1 MITYC
6 YKHDKCHVINLLTFF
21 KLLCT
26 HNILIISYYAC
37 IINMLNFYF
46 FEIFFKNYKIS
57 KLADNQMI
65 MILNYACIIIAIF
78 VEILKKMQ
86 TKLTQ
91 LLNINYPIIQAP
103 MFLVSNTAMVI
114 EAMHS
119 GIAGCIPALNYRT
132 LDALKKAIHELKKA
146 KVAGGS
152 FGFNLIVNK
161 SNIKYKEQLRVLCE
175 EGCDFIITSLGSPEE
190 TIKQAHQVGIKVF
203 CDVVDLKFAQK
214 VEALGADAI
223 IAVNNEAGGH
233 RGNVSPEV
241 LIKELVSHCNI
252 PIISAGG
259 VGCKADV
266 DKMLGFGAAGVS
278 VGSPF
283 IASTEANVTNE
294 YKQACVD
301 YGAKDIVM
309 TERISG
315 TPCTVI
321 NTPYV
326 QKIGT
331 KQTWLEAILNKNKKL
346 KKWVKMIRFS
356 IGMRATEKA
365 ATQATYK
372 TVWVAGPSIEFT
384 KDIQPVKAIVKRL
397 TH

>member
-1 MITYC
+1 
-6 YKHDKCHVINLLTFF
+6 
-21 KLLCT
+21 
-26 HNILIISYYAC
+26 
-37 IINMLNFYF
+37 
-46 FEIFFKNYKIS
+46 
-57 KLADNQMI
+57 
-65 MILNYACIIIAIF
+65 
-78 VEILKKMQ
+78 MQ

-91 LLNINYPIIQAP
+91 LLNIKYPIIQAP

-114 EAMHS
+114 EAMKA

-132 LDALKKAIHELKKA
+132 LEELRAAIKELKAA
-146 KVAGGS
+146 KVENGS

-190 TIKQAHQVGIKVF
+190 TINRAHAVGIKVF
-203 CDVVDLKFAQK
+203 CDVTDLKFAKK
-214 VEALGADAI
+214 VEALGADAA

-233 RGNVSPEV
+233 RGNHSPE
-241 LIKELVSHCNI
+241 ELLTLLTKNLSI
-252 PIISAGG
+252 PVISAGG
-259 VGCKADV
+259 VGCKADM
-266 DKMLGFGAAGVS
+266 DQMISYGAAGVS

-283 IASTEANVTNE
+283 IASEEANVTNE

-309 TERISG
+309 TQRISG

-331 KQTWLEAILNKNKKL
+331 KESWLESVLNKNKKL

-356 IGMRATEKA
+356 IGMNATTKA

-372 TVWVAGPSIEFT
+372 TVWVAGPSIEHTKAILPT
-384 KDIQPVKAIVKRL
+384 KDIINKLISD
-397 TH
+397 

>member
-1 MITYC
+1 
-6 YKHDKCHVINLLTFF
+6 
-21 KLLCT
+21 
-26 HNILIISYYAC
+26 
-37 IINMLNFYF
+37 
-46 FEIFFKNYKIS
+46 
-57 KLADNQMI
+57 
-65 MILNYACIIIAIF
+65 
-78 VEILKKMQ
+78 MQ

-91 LLNINYPIIQAP
+91 LLNIKHPIIQAP

-114 EAMHS
+114 EGMKG

-132 LDALKKAIHELKKA
+132 LDELRVSLKELKTA
-146 KVAGGS
+146 KVEGGS

-161 SNIKYKEQLRVLCE
+161 SNIKYIGQLEVICE

-190 TIKQAHQVGIKVF
+190 TIKQAHKAGIKVF
-203 CDVVDLKFAQK
+203 CDVVDLKFAKK
-214 VEALGADAI
+214 VEYLGADAI

-233 RGNVSPEV
+233 RGNKIPEV
-241 LIKELVSHCNI
+241 LIKELVANCTI
-252 PIISAGG
+252 PVISAGG
-259 VGCKADV
+259 VGRKSDIDEMLSYGAD
-266 DKMLGFGAAGVS
+266 GVS

-283 IASTEANVTNE
+283 IASIEANVTDE

-301 YGAKDIVM
+301 YGAKDIIM

-331 KQTWLEAILNKNKKL
+331 KATWLESVLNKNKKL

-356 IGMRATEKA
+356 IGMKATEKA
-365 ATQATYK
+365 ATKATYK
-372 TVWVAGPSIEFT
+372 TVWVAGPSIEYT
-384 KDIQPVKAIVKRL
+384 KEILPTKAIIEHLVK
-397 TH
+397 

>member
-1 MITYC
+1 
-6 YKHDKCHVINLLTFF
+6 
-21 KLLCT
+21 
-26 HNILIISYYAC
+26 
-37 IINMLNFYF
+37 
-46 FEIFFKNYKIS
+46 
-57 KLADNQMI
+57 
-65 MILNYACIIIAIF
+65 
-78 VEILKKMQ
+78 MQ

-91 LLNINYPIIQAP
+91 LLNIKHPIIQAP

-114 EAMHS
+114 EGMKG

-132 LDALKKAIHELKKA
+132 LDELRVSLKELKTA
-146 KVAGGS
+146 KVEGGS

-161 SNIKYKEQLRVLCE
+161 SNIKYIGQLAVICQ

-190 TIKQAHQVGIKVF
+190 TIKQAHKAGIKVF
-203 CDVVDLKFAQK
+203 CDVVDLKFAKK
-214 VEALGADAI
+214 VEYLGADAI

-233 RGNVSPEV
+233 RGNKTPKV
-241 LIKELVSHCNI
+241 LIKELVANCTI
-252 PIISAGG
+252 PVISAGG
-259 VGCKADV
+259 VGRKSDIDEMLSYGAD
-266 DKMLGFGAAGVS
+266 GVS

-283 IASTEANVTNE
+283 IASIEANVTDE

-301 YGAKDIVM
+301 YGAKDIIM

-331 KQTWLEAILNKNKKL
+331 KATWLESVLNKNKKL

-356 IGMRATEKA
+356 IGMKATEKA
-365 ATQATYK
+365 ATKATYK
-372 TVWVAGPSIEFT
+372 TVWVAGPSIEYT
-384 KDIQPVKAIVKRL
+384 KAILPTKAIIEHLVK
-397 TH
+397 

>member
-1 MITYC
+1 MT
-6 YKHDKCHVINLLTFF
+6 
-21 KLLCT
+21 
-26 HNILIISYYAC
+26 
-37 IINMLNFYF
+37 
-46 FEIFFKNYKIS
+46 
-57 KLADNQMI
+57 
-65 MILNYACIIIAIF
+65 
-78 VEILKKMQ
+78 

-91 LLNINYPIIQAP
+91 LLNIKFPIIQAP
-103 MFLVSNTAMVI
+103 MFLVSNTSMVI
-114 EAMHS
+114 EAMKG

-132 LDALKKAIHELKKA
+132 LEELRVAIKELKEA
-146 KVAGGS
+146 KVEGGS

-161 SNIKYKEQLRVLCE
+161 SNIKYKGQLEVICE

-190 TIKQAHQVGIKVF
+190 TIRQAHKAGIKVF
-203 CDVVDLKFAQK
+203 CDVVDLKFAKK
-214 VEALGADAI
+214 VEDLGADAI

-233 RGNVSPEV
+233 RGNMTPKD
-241 LIKELVSHCNI
+241 LIELLKNNCQI
-252 PIISAGG
+252 PVISAGG
-259 VGCKADV
+259 VGCKADI
-266 DKMLGFGAAGVS
+266 DEMISYGADGVS

-283 IASTEANVTNE
+283 IASIEANVTDE

-331 KQTWLEAILNKNKKL
+331 KQTWLESVLNKNRKL

-356 IGMRATEKA
+356 IGMNATKNA
-365 ATQATYK
+365 ATKATYK
-372 TVWVAGPSIEFT
+372 TVWVAGPSIEHVKDILPT
-384 KDIQPVKAIVKRL
+384 KDIIQRL
-397 TH
+397 IE

>member
-1 MITYC
+1 MT
-6 YKHDKCHVINLLTFF
+6 
-21 KLLCT
+21 
-26 HNILIISYYAC
+26 
-37 IINMLNFYF
+37 
-46 FEIFFKNYKIS
+46 
-57 KLADNQMI
+57 
-65 MILNYACIIIAIF
+65 
-78 VEILKKMQ
+78 
-86 TKLTQ
+86 TKLTT
-91 LLNINYPIIQAP
+91 LLGITYPIIQAP

-114 EAMHS
+114 EAMKS

-132 LDALKKAIHELKKA
+132 LEELKVAISELKA
-146 KVAGGS
+146 AKTEGGS

-190 TIKQAHQVGIKVF
+190 TIKEAHKVGIKVF
-203 CDVVDLKFAQK
+203 CDVVDLKFAKK

-233 RGNVSPEV
+233 RGNITPEI
-241 LIKELVSHCNI
+241 LIKDLVANCNI

-266 DKMLGFGAAGVS
+266 DKMLGYGASGVS

-283 IASTEANVTNE
+283 IASVEANVTTE
-294 YKQACVD
+294 YKQACID

-331 KQTWLEAILNKNKKL
+331 KATWLESVLNKNKTL

-356 IGMRATEKA
+356 IGMNATKQA
-365 ATQATYK
+365 ATKVTYK
-372 TVWVAGPSIEFT
+372 TVWVAGPSIEHT
-384 KDIQPVKAIVKRL
+384 KAILPVKDIVKQLVE
-397 TH
+397 